1 MREEKVEDHLKK
13 LVEAA
18 GGICEKHTAPGRIG
32 VPDRLV
38 TWPWGEMDL
47 VETKAPGKGA
57 RGTQVLD
64 HEERAKRGVPVYLLN
79 TKEKVETYVRVRCA
93 QTPWSEAVVELSPL
107 WSVPL
112 G

>member
-1 MREEKVEDHLKK
+1 MREVSVEDHLKD

-64 HEERAKRGVPVYLLN
+64 HKERAKRGVPVYLLD
-79 TKEKVETYVRVRCA
+79 TKAKVEDWVDSRRMLR
-93 QTPWSEAVVELSPL
+93 TPYHLF
-107 WSVPL
+107 SVPL

>member
-1 MREEKVEDHLKK
+1 MREVKVEDHLRE

-18 GGICEKHTAPGRIG
+18 GGICEKHVAPGRIG

-57 RGTQVLD
+57 RTTQTTD
-64 HEERAKRGVPVYLLN
+64 HRERAKRGVPVYLLD
-79 TKEKVETYVRVRCA
+79 TKAKVNTYVHVRCA
-93 QTPWSEAVVELSPL
+93 QAPWSEAVVKLLPL